1 MEAKRENGMIAVYDG
16 NTVLFKVEPLRVAEV
31 VKALKEGLTLAANFE
46 MNEDR
51 MLKLYRELYNLPEV
65 FKDWTCGRCSEAFY
79 TEWDL
84 KEHRRTH

>member
-31 VKALKEGLTLAANFE
+31 VKALKEGLTLTANFE
-46 MNEDR
+46 MNEER
-51 MLKLYRELYNLPEV
+51 MLKLYRELYNLHEV
-65 FKDWTCGRCSEAFY
+65 FKDWTCGRCEVAFY